1 MNGDYGAPH
10 KRSFLGYNPSDSYRT
25 ERRRVQQSA
34 RRKGILLKGSLSV
47 GIAACLLITTV
58 LMTSRG
64 ESNFISVSAVSF
76 SANDAAGDAE
86 QTGSIFEDSL
96 IDPRLILGTE
106 MPVIYGVDMKEVNPQ
121 ESGDNTE
128 RPEINFDVIPED
140 IKMEIIKFS
149 TEAQQQYTVN
159 GQGPQI
165 LIYHTHTREA
175 YFEADESIY
184 NAGEYQTTDQS
195 HSLVAVG
202 EALKEALETYG
213 FTVIHDTTDHVPPRQ
228 GTAYVRSLQT
238 MLAYKQQYPTLRV
251 FIDLHRDAYG
261 NGYPPPEAG
270 QKDFVTVDGQ
280 ECARVMCVVGT
291 GESYDERPDYES
303 NFKLAQAMTDEL
315 EDICDRF
322 TRPVRVKSNRYNQ
335 HVSDMCLLIEVGHNA
350 NTLQQAENSAKY
362 IALALSRVID
372 IDGG

>member
-1 MNGDYGAPH
+1 MRIRFYTRTQAICLALSLFLAVFVLGFVIGFALTGFNPPAQRALEAFAPMEGATP
-10 KRSFLGYNPSDSYRT
+10 LLTAAPSDTPLPS
-25 ERRRVQQSA
+25 Q
-34 RRKGILLKGSLSV
+34 
-47 GIAACLLITTV
+47 ITTEIN
-58 LMTSRG
+58 L
-64 ESNFISVSAVSF
+64 FAIS
-76 SANDAAGDAE
+76 
-86 QTGSIFEDSL
+86 T
-96 IDPRLILGTE
+96 PT
-106 MPVIYGVDMKEVNPQ
+106 
-121 ESGDNTE
+121 
-128 RPEINFDVIPED
+128 PEITMAPPVTPSPVLTPIPSQTPEPTLSPAPSPGGFSIQVIR
-140 IKMEIIKFS
+140 
-149 TEAQQQYTVN
+149 
-159 GQGPQI
+159 GPGVSGTTGKKRI

-175 YFEADESIY
+175 YFETDESIY